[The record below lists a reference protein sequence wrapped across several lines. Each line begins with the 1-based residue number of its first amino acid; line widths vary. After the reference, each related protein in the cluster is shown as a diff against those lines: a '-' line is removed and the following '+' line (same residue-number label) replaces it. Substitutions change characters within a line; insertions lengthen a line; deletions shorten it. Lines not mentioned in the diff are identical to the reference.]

1 MELII
6 IALIAVEVVIVRRPS
21 PFSLHPSQSE
31 HILTVPPVPHPR
43 RPRALAHGLRRG
55 RAVQIRIRIVERRL
69 GAHLCCCVTQLAHL
83 SYPQPLLHIFMSL
96 LDLTGIHITTPARIC
111 AHSPLAPT
119 HYTSHT
125 THCMPH
131 IAIRTPTPSHTRR
144 PFCIIHT
151 SYTHVPGSRMAT

>member
-6 IALIAVEVVIVRRPS
+6 IALIAVEVVIVRPPS
-21 PFSLHPSQSE
+21 PSPSQYEYS
-31 HILTVPPVPHPR
+31 LTLCLVPHPR

-55 RAVQIRIRIVERRL
+55 RAVQVRIRLIEYRL
-69 GAHLCCCVTQLAHL
+69 GAHPCCCVTQLAHL
-83 SYPQPLLHIFMSL
+83 SSPPPLLNIFMSL